1 MTRSHTP
8 IGKPSRRS
16 AIMAAFLLGM
26 SAVVAGCG
34 GGGGSDDA
42 ADGGANGLFMQA
54 RINGQMVSF
63 TNFAVAALY
72 AQQGEPDRL
81 LVAGAIQGNTGFP
94 SMSIQIID
102 DRSIVPGTYGEPGD
116 NVFFR
121 YSPKEDENYVST
133 LGREQDF
140 RVTISS
146 VSGGVMRGSFAGTIR
161 DAATEGQ
168 TTAWAVTDG
177 SFALEIRRP

>member
-1 MTRSHTP
+1 MNRFP
-8 IGKPSRRS
+8 APAGVQSRRS
-16 AIMAAFLLGM
+16 AVKAAFLLGM
-26 SAVVAGCG
+26 AAVVAGCG

-42 ADGGANGLFMQA
+42 SGGGASGLFMQA
-54 RINGQMVSF
+54 RINGQVVSF
-63 TNFAVAALY
+63 TNVAVAALY
-72 AQQGEPDRL
+72 VQQGEPDNL

-102 DRSIVPGTYGEPGD
+102 DRAIAPGTYAEPG
-116 NVFFR
+116 NNLFFR
-121 YSPKEDENYVST
+121 YSPKEDETYLSS

-140 RVTISS
+140 QVNITS
-146 VSGGVMRGSFAGTIR
+146 VSGGIMRGTFAGTIR
-161 DAATEGQ
+161 DEATEGR